1 MKTPTIASTLATLSL
16 GALLSACGGAEPITM
31 SDHELMNDDVAATE
45 GRQFDQL
52 EQPLT
57 VCDDQQYDHWRYL
70 SALAVATANE
80 LGRWKASEDFQLSN
94 GMVTLSP
101 AGLAR
106 CENGCDN
113 IKAILEL
120 QNGYTSILP
129 RHDPN
134 LLKQYLVAFYDR
146 QVNYDRS
153 NPGEEHELIP
163 SHVTNAE
170 CGLRYHYEARK
181 APGASS
187 SSNLAGGS
195 ELKALHSGKCM
206 DVYFASTAD
215 GAIVHQY
222 ACTGG
227 SNQRFTLESQGGGK
241 YRLKANH
248 SGKCLAV
255 TGGSSSEGAQLE
267 QRSCN
272 ASNAQMFYVTDKG
285 NQQFEIKNVASNRC
299 MDVRYWSQ
307 DNFAVAQQSGCHGG
321 NNQRFIMT
329 GVGSSSSS
337 GSSGSSS
344 GSSGPLNNP
353 SDLRHRL
360 KFAGEHQNAYLAFQF
375 TSTQVSID
383 PMGTMVDGGS
393 TAQSG
398 SCVYGSTIYD
408 PSRTSSNK
416 CCISD
421 GRYGKLQQSTFNRS
435 LYYCR

>member
-16 GALLSACGGAEPITM
+16 GALLSACGGAEPHSM
-31 SDHELMNDDVAATE
+31 SDHEGIYDDVGAAE
-45 GRQFDQL
+45 ASQFEQL

-57 VCDDQQYDHWRYL
+57 ICDDQQYDHWRYL

-80 LGRWKASEDFQLSN
+80 IGRWKASEDFQLSN
-94 GMVTLSP
+94 GMVALSP

-106 CENGCDN
+106 CKNACDN
-113 IKAILEL
+113 VKAILEL
-120 QNGYTSILP
+120 QNSYTSMIP
-129 RHDPN
+129 RHDPH
-134 LLKQYLVAFYDR
+134 LLRQYLVAFYDR

-153 NPGEEHELIP
+153 NPGEAHELTP
-163 SHVTNAE
+163 SHVTTAE

-181 APGASS
+181 APGAAS
-187 SSNLAGGS
+187 SSNLNGGS

-215 GAIVHQY
+215 GAALHQY
-222 ACTGG
+222 ACTGN
-227 SNQRFTLESQGGGK
+227 SNQRFTLDSQGGGK

-248 SGKCLAV
+248 SGKCVAV
-255 TGGSSSEGAQLE
+255 ANGSTSDGAILE
-267 QRSCN
+267 QRTCN
-272 ASNAQMFYVTDKG
+272 NSNAQMFHVTDKG
-285 NQQFEIKNVASNRC
+285 NQQYEIKNVASNRC

-307 DNFAVAQQSGCHGG
+307 GDFAVTQQSACHGG

-329 GVGSSSSS
+329 GLSS
-337 GSSGSSS
+337 GSGSNGSSS
-344 GSSGPLNNP
+344 GSNSPLNNP

-360 KFAGEHQNAYLAFQF
+360 KFAGEHQNAYLAFQH

-408 PSRTSSNK
+408 PSRTSSNR